1 MGRVAFIWDLADDLE
16 GNYWHI
22 CVEGHGVTREEV
34 EEVVVGNDETAT
46 RSRSSGQPEAFGWTA
61 SGKYVTVVFER
72 VSDDPLTVYPITAY
86 EVPPPGPRNAEEE
99 AMRDDQGKEDQ
110 VRPKAQWTAE
120 DRSRHQAIRDMF
132 RDWHPSPEELIASGE
147 GANFDLHGE
156 YRELRP
162 FVAEIK
168 RVREAAGLTLAEVS
182 RRCGID
188 QPALSRL
195 ENGHN
200 KNPTLDTLWRYAAAV
215 GRRLVLTTEA
225 IRDTRPAQDSPK
237 RGAQKRARSR

>member
-1 MGRVAFIWDLADDLE
+1 
-16 GNYWHI
+16 
-22 CVEGHGVTREEV
+22 
-34 EEVVVGNDETAT
+34 
-46 RSRSSGQPEAFGWTA
+46 
-61 SGKYVTVVFER
+61 
-72 VSDDPLTVYPITAY
+72 
-86 EVPPPGPRNAEEE
+86 
-99 AMRDDQGKEDQ
+99 
-110 VRPKAQWTAE
+110 
-120 DRSRHQAIRDMF
+120 MF

-162 FVAEIK
+162 FVEEIK
-168 RVREAAGLTLAEVS
+168 RAREAAGLTLAEVS

-225 IRDTRPAQDSPK
+225 IRDTRPAQGKAK
-237 RGAQKRARSR
+237 RVRAARER